1 MLLIVSNVEIAVPL
15 KYLSNFWKTI
25 EMLNIICKIN
35 LILTWSAIVLL
46 EIQGA
51 RTFST
56 TDTIFYVTV
65 VTLSTQC
72 MYLKN

>member
-35 LILTWSAIVLL
+35 LILTWSAIALL